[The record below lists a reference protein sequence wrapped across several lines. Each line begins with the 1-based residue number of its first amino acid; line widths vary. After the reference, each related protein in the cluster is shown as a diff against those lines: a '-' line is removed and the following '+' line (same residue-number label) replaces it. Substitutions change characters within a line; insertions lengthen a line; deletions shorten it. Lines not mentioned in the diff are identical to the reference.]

1 MNCRAEFR
9 AQECDK
15 EGGKEGNGLRGIF
28 KPSCRHE
35 TCRYDVI
42 TKRQEGRG
50 GGCFGPLSS
59 LLSLSLGEWLHPV
72 SGAIVEKRI
81 GRDREETRFHDS
93 RIGEGRR
100 VFKEGIRRRKR
111 LDGSSISLCTGV
123 KGHTK
128 SEISDRGFVAYYRGG
143 GG

>member
-1 MNCRAEFR
+1 MFR
-9 AQECDK
+9 
-15 EGGKEGNGLRGIF
+15 
-28 KPSCRHE
+28 PSQLL
-35 TCRYDVI
+35 VI
-42 TKRQEGRG
+42 SVSGRM
-50 GGCFGPLSS
+50 
-59 LLSLSLGEWLHPV
+59 HPV